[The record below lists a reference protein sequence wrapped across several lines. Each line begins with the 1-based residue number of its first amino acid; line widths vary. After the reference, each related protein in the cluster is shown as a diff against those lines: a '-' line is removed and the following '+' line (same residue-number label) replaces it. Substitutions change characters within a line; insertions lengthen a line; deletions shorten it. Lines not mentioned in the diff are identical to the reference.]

1 MSIMMRDM
9 LTTYKLGWKT
19 SYYQNTY
26 DFKGEEDNVQPAGLE
41 ETQVD
46 NTLNGATMNGHSN
59 GHVNGHVNGETTVAT
74 DGDEVCDACAI

>member
-1 MSIMMRDM
+1 MMKDL

-26 DFKGEEDNVQPAGLE
+26 DFKGAEDNVQPQGLE

-46 NTLNGATMNGHSN
+46 NTVNDATITN
-59 GHVNGHVNGETTVAT
+59 GHVNGTNGVNGTT
-74 DGDEVCDACAI
+74 GDHISEDDEHCDACAI